1 MDIQGEKILAAPRSQ
16 VWRALNEPA
25 VLQRCLAGC
34 DTFEADGENKFRV
47 AMHASVGPVRARF
60 AGKLQLL
67 DLVPEQSYAL
77 AFEGSGGAAGFG
89 KGSARVTLDDVAEGT
104 RLRYTAQ
111 AQVGGRLSQV
121 GGRLIDGV
129 TRRMADEFFSRLVT
143 DLASSAPAP
152 AEVAL
157 EVALEAALETTV
169 EATVAS
175 TPPSVQAPTPP
186 EIRLSQLPP
195 APAAQPPQQSPQA
208 ATQIAVIAAAVA
220 ATAAAVAVLAAVMAI
235 HLSR

>member
-34 DTFEADGENKFRV
+34 DTFEAEGENKFRV

-67 DLVPEQSYAL
+67 DLMPEQSYAL

-152 AEVAL
+152 AEVP
-157 EVALEAALETTV
+157 VEAALETTA

-175 TPPSVQAPTPP
+175 TRPSVQAPASP
-186 EIRLSQLPP
+186 EIRSPQLPP

>member
-129 TRRMADEFFSRLVT
+129 TSRMADEFFSRLVT
-143 DLASSAPAP
+143 DLSSSAPAP
-152 AEVAL
+152 A
-157 EVALEAALETTV
+157 AA
-169 EATVAS
+169 AS
-175 TPPSVQAPTPP
+175 APPNVQEPAPQESRSP
-186 EIRLSQLPP
+186 QLPP
-195 APAAQPPQQSPQA
+195 APAVQPPQA

-220 ATAAAVAVLAAVMAI
+220 ATSAAVAVLAAVFAVSV
-235 HLSR
+235 SR

>member
-1 MDIQGEKILAAPRSQ
+1 MDIQGEKILVAPRSQ

-129 TRRMADEFFSRLVT
+129 TSRMADEFFSRLVT
-143 DLASSAPAP
+143 DLATSAPAP
-152 AEVAL
+152 AP
-157 EVALEAALETTV
+157 AA
-169 EATVAS
+169 AAS
-175 TPPSVQAPTPP
+175 APPNVQESAPQESRSP
-186 EIRLSQLPP
+186 QLPP
-195 APAAQPPQQSPQA
+195 ALAVQPPQA

-220 ATAAAVAVLAAVMAI
+220 ATAAAVAVLAAVVAVS
-235 HLSR
+235 LSR